1 MLARTLR
8 CCSAVPKVPRG
19 MMEVRARR
27 AFAVASTVL
36 AGALLVLRTPTAV
49 AKTFAQPSPVMEVD
63 PEYPGTAVERLRN
76 IQARVK
82 SLTPED
88 LSKDWE
94 EVRRKI
100 LWAGGLKDLPRNVPG
115 QGYTGHSF
123 NDDNHCDLTPMLG
136 EVAHNLHGGEIRGIA
151 MGNRLG
157 PGIEIASLP
166 ELGPGGSWSTCTN
179 GCHVEPPQDVA
190 HVQFRARIA
199 FKLVWTPPHFTS
211 FVLVDDSGAYLNHG
225 SPTGALPDM
234 RSRTSNYNLVK
245 GSKYA
250 REAEALADRSAGNL
264 ECPAKRSGVVLPD
277 EIDPSLV
284 TEVAKLFT
292 NDRLSREAFTFL
304 APENVSEDVAAT
316 SGNAFEIAEM
326 SYLFVRDSASRRDVL
341 HDLALARDFPE
352 ATAPQETDSRFPFLE
367 YSGSESQARKRQS
380 LMLVPLG
387 AEPPAAIPEVISA
400 KHVYGWYSVT
410 LLLAG
415 LATAQIT
422 AGDAFAGVI
431 FLVMAGFVVYMVQDS
446 CKNMTMYCLFM
457 LGLMASFQCF
467 FDALALLSVL
477 GGRETSVSSVQGT
490 EDNVTVITRIT
501 QHPFF
506 DQSMGKQYNTQSAV
520 LLASPLV
527 MSLLASMCY
536 LSYNAFSESLFHD
549 EAGPIY
555 EGWGQGAR
563 AYGASESAER
573 TQPSPPRLF
582 EGHGHRLSS

>member
-1 MLARTLR
+1 MGPAR
-8 CCSAVPKVPRG
+8 SK
-19 MMEVRARR
+19 VRARR

-225 SPTGALPDM
+225 SPTGALPDV

-250 REAEALADRSAGNL
+250 REAEALADRSAG
-264 ECPAKRSGVVLPD
+264 A
-277 EIDPSLV
+277 
-284 TEVAKLFT
+284 
-292 NDRLSREAFTFL
+292 
-304 APENVSEDVAAT
+304 
-316 SGNAFEIAEM
+316 
-326 SYLFVRDSASRRDVL
+326 
-341 HDLALARDFPE
+341 
-352 ATAPQETDSRFPFLE
+352 
-367 YSGSESQARKRQS
+367 
-380 LMLVPLG
+380 
-387 AEPPAAIPEVISA
+387 
-400 KHVYGWYSVT
+400 
-410 LLLAG
+410 
-415 LATAQIT
+415 
-422 AGDAFAGVI
+422 
-431 FLVMAGFVVYMVQDS
+431 
-446 CKNMTMYCLFM
+446 
-457 LGLMASFQCF
+457 
-467 FDALALLSVL
+467 
-477 GGRETSVSSVQGT
+477 
-490 EDNVTVITRIT
+490 
-501 QHPFF
+501 
-506 DQSMGKQYNTQSAV
+506 
-520 LLASPLV
+520 
-527 MSLLASMCY
+527 
-536 LSYNAFSESLFHD
+536 
-549 EAGPIY
+549 
-555 EGWGQGAR
+555 
-563 AYGASESAER
+563 
-573 TQPSPPRLF
+573 
-582 EGHGHRLSS
+582 